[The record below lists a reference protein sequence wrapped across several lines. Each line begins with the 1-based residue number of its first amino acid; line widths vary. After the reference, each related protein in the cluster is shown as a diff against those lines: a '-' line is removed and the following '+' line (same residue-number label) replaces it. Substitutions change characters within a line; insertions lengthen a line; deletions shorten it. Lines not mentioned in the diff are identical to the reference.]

1 MTIFHLF
8 IISVDLMLLFYVE
21 TMINGEPII
30 NLPPKIINLEKVDFT
45 MEERAFYMTLEERSR
60 QQFKV
65 G

>member
-1 MTIFHLF
+1 
-8 IISVDLMLLFYVE
+8 MLLFYVE
-21 TMINGEPII
+21 TMINGKPII

-45 MEERAFYMTLEERSR
+45 KEERAFYMTLEERSR